1 MNNLPGVSVI
11 LPILNEEKYLA
22 ATAEA
27 ILEQDYQGEWEI
39 IFSVGPS
46 RDRTM
51 EVARALAE
59 KNPRIHVVE
68 NPTGRTPNALNI
80 AISHSRYPIICR
92 IDGHA
97 EVSTHYI
104 SDAVKILLETG
115 AVNVG
120 GLMAAEGI
128 TAFEKSVARAMRSPL
143 GVGSSRFHTGGT
155 AGSVDTVYLGTF
167 RKDALLSAGGY
178 DERFT
183 RAQDWELN
191 FRLRKNGGTIWF
203 DPRLVVTYRP
213 RSTLKAL
220 ARQYFNYGRW
230 RHVVSRSHKGS
241 GNFRYLAPPTALLI
255 NTVSIFG
262 GFFNPWLF
270 LPSVIYIGSLIIG
283 SLLIGKSLG
292 ERVRLPLILLTMHM
306 VWGLGYITSPR
317 NLLTRGEKNT
327 K

>member
-27 ILEQDYQGEWEI
+27 ILKQDYQGEWEI

-51 EVARALAE
+51 DVAKELAA

-80 AISHSRYPIICR
+80 AIAQSQYPIICR

-104 SDAVKILLETG
+104 SDAVRSLLDTG

-128 TAFEKSVARAMRSPL
+128 TSFEKSVARAMRSSL
-143 GVGSSRFHTGGT
+143 GVGASRFHTGGT

-167 RKDALLSAGGY
+167 RKDALLAAGGY

-203 DPRLVVTYRP
+203 DPSLVVIYRP
-213 RSTLKAL
+213 RSSLQTL
-220 ARQYFNYGRW
+220 ARQYFHYGRW

-241 GNFRYLAPPTALLI
+241 VNFRYLAPPTALII
-255 NTVSIFG
+255 NLLSLLA
-262 GFFNPWLF
+262 GFFQPWLF
-270 LPSVIYIGSLIIG
+270 LPLGIYLASLIIG
-283 SLLIGKSLG
+283 SLLIGKSWG

-306 VWGLGYITSPR
+306 VWGLGYLTSPR
-317 NLLTRGEKNT
+317 DLLERA
-327 K
+327 

>member
-27 ILEQDYQGEWEI
+27 ILKQDYQGEWEI

-51 EVARALAE
+51 DVAKELAA

-80 AISHSRYPIICR
+80 AIAQSQYPIICR

-104 SDAVKILLETG
+104 SDAVRILLDTG

-128 TAFEKSVARAMRSPL
+128 TTFERAVARAMRSPI
-143 GVGSSRFHTGGT
+143 GVGASRFHTGGA
-155 AGSVDTVYLGTF
+155 AGSVDTVYLGVF
-167 RKDALLSAGGY
+167 KKSAVLAVGGY
-178 DERFT
+178 DRRFA

-191 FRLRKNGGTIWF
+191 HRLRENGGTIWF
-203 DPRLVVTYRP
+203 DPDLKVTYRP
-213 RSTLKAL
+213 RNSISKLS
-220 ARQYFNYGRW
+220 RQYF
-230 RHVVSRSHKGS
+230 
-241 GNFRYLAPPTALLI
+241 
-255 NTVSIFG
+255 
-262 GFFNPWLF
+262 
-270 LPSVIYIGSLIIG
+270 
-283 SLLIGKSLG
+283 
-292 ERVRLPLILLTMHM
+292 E
-306 VWGLGYITSPR
+306 
-317 NLLTRGEKNT
+317 
-327 K
+327 